1 MNILPL
7 IPRKLNLGVERFSE
21 IALSMREPMVAE
33 IFDSNEETTLFLK
46 NKNGIILYRIT
57 ITRKE
62 RDLFF
67 SKFAEDSKPKV
78 VSCDIIAKG
87 YNRWEMKAYT
97 N

>member
-21 IALSMREPMVAE
+21 IALSMREPMIAE
-33 IFDSNEETTLFLK
+33 IFESNEETTLFLK

-57 ITRKE
+57 ITSKE

-67 SKFAEDSKPKV
+67 SKFTEDSKLKF
-78 VSCDIIAKG
+78 VSCDVMAEG
-87 YNRWEMKAYT
+87 YNRWEVKAYT

>member
-7 IPRKLNLGVERFSE
+7 IPRRLNLGVERFSE

-33 IFDSNEETTLFLK
+33 IFESNEETTLFLK

-57 ITRKE
+57 ITSKE

-67 SKFAEDSKPKV
+67 SKFTEDSKPKF
-78 VSCDIIAKG
+78 VSYDVIAEG
-87 YNRWEMKAYT
+87 YER
-97 N
+97 

>member
-7 IPRKLNLGVERFSE
+7 INRKLNLGVEIFSE

-33 IFDSNEETTLFLK
+33 IFESNEETTLFLK

-57 ITRKE
+57 ITSKE

-67 SKFAEDSKPKV
+67 SKFTEDSKPEFV
-78 VSCDIIAKG
+78 TCDLMAKG
-87 YNRWEMKAYT
+87 YSR
-97 N
+97 

>member
-7 IPRKLNLGVERFSE
+7 IPRRLNLGVERFSE

-33 IFDSNEETTLFLK
+33 IFESNEETTLFLK

-57 ITRKE
+57 ITSKE

-67 SKFAEDSKPKV
+67 SKFTEDSKPKF
-78 VSCDIIAKG
+78 VSYDVIVEG
-87 YNRWEMKAYT
+87 YER
-97 N
+97 

>member
-21 IALSMREPMVAE
+21 IALSMREPMIAE
-33 IFDSNEETTLFLK
+33 IFEPNEETTLFLK

-57 ITRKE
+57 VTSKE

-67 SKFAEDSKPKV
+67 SKFTEDSKPKFV
-78 VSCDIIAKG
+78 TYDVIAEG
-87 YNRWEMKAYT
+87 YKR
-97 N
+97 

>member
-7 IPRKLNLGVERFSE
+7 IPRKLNLGIERFSE

-33 IFDSNEETTLFLK
+33 IFESNEETTLFLK

-57 ITRKE
+57 ITSKE

-67 SKFAEDSKPKV
+67 SKFTEDSKPEFVSYDVIEEGYKRWKV
-78 VSCDIIAKG
+78 
-87 YNRWEMKAYT
+87 KAYT

>member
-33 IFDSNEETTLFLK
+33 MFESNEETTLFLK

-57 ITRKE
+57 ITSKE

-67 SKFAEDSKPKV
+67 SRFTEDSKPKV
-78 VSCDIIAKG
+78 VSCDVMAEG
-87 YNRWEMKAYT
+87 YKR
-97 N
+97 

>member
-21 IALSMREPMVAE
+21 IALSMREPMIAE
-33 IFDSNEETTLFLK
+33 IFESNEETTLFLK

-57 ITRKE
+57 ITSKE

-67 SKFAEDSKPKV
+67 SKFTEDSKLKF
-78 VSCDIIAKG
+78 VSCDVMAEG
-87 YNRWEMKAYT
+87 YNR
-97 N
+97 

>member
-7 IPRKLNLGVERFSE
+7 IPRRLNLGVERFSE

-33 IFDSNEETTLFLK
+33 IFESNEETTLFLK

-57 ITRKE
+57 ITSKE

-67 SKFAEDSKPKV
+67 SKFTEDSELEI
-78 VSCDIIAKG
+78 VSYDVIAEG
-87 YNRWEMKAYT
+87 YER
-97 N
+97 

>member
-7 IPRKLNLGVERFSE
+7 INRKLNLGIERFSE

-33 IFDSNEETTLFLK
+33 IFESN
-46 NKNGIILYRIT
+46 
-57 ITRKE
+57 KE

-67 SKFAEDSKPKV
+67 SKFTEDSKPEFV
-78 VSCDIIAKG
+78 TCDVIAKG
-87 YNRWEMKAYT
+87 YKRWEVKAYT

>member
-7 IPRKLNLGVERFSE
+7 IPRRLNLGVERFSE

-33 IFDSNEETTLFLK
+33 MFESNEETTLFLK

-57 ITRKE
+57 ITSKE

-67 SKFAEDSKPKV
+67 SRFTEDLRPEF
-78 VSCDIIAKG
+78 VSYDVIEEG
-87 YNRWEMKAYT
+87 YERWEVKACT